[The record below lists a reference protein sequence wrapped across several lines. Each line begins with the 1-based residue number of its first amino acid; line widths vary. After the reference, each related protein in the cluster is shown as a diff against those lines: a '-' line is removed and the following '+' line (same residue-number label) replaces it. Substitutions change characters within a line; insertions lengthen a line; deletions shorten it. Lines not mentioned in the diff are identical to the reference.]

1 MDEEE
6 KKEDDKG
13 DNPSLQEGDVEVSRE
28 LSERDGI
35 EVPSGQDGSS
45 EASEVFSED
54 PLKLLAEE
62 KQEDEELED
71 EVKLRILRC
80 LTSSF
85 LAGARC
91 SLHSKKK
98 LFYIHT
104 FSCFCNYKLA
114 TDPQQN

>member
-6 KKEDDKG
+6 KKEEDKG
-13 DNPSLQEGDVEVSRE
+13 DNPSLQEGGDGGSDVKD

-35 EVPSGQDGSS
+35 EVPSSRQEGSS

-54 PLKLLAEE
+54 PLKPEE

-71 EVKLRILRC
+71 EIKLRILRC

-91 SLHSKKK
+91 SLHSKNQ
-98 LFYIHT
+98 IHMVDI
-104 FSCFCNYKLA
+104 LA
-114 TDPQQN
+114 IK

>member
-13 DNPSLQEGDVEVSRE
+13 DNPSPHEGDGGSDVNE

-35 EVPSGQDGSS
+35 EVHSGQDGSS

-54 PLKLLAEE
+54 PLKQEE
-62 KQEDEELED
+62 KQEDEVLED

-91 SLHSKKK
+91 SLHSKNKY
-98 LFYIHT
+98 LYIHT
-104 FSCFCNYKLA
+104 FRLFSNLCYRDLHFI
-114 TDPQQN
+114 